1 MSPTRRAPDKRVAL
15 RAQGTLNPRPQAVQH
30 PLFQDSA
37 FFDPADL
44 LQVKYEMLRQ
54 VQVDHQPVAPTVR
67 GFGLSRPAFYQAQR
81 HFTHGGFAGLLPRK
95 RGPKGGHKLTPEVLA
110 FVTAQRRATP
120 PPSWSALA
128 AQVRQQFQLQV
139 HPRSLARQL
148 QREKKRP

>member
-1 MSPTRRAPDKRVAL
+1 MAPTRRVPDKRVAL

-30 PLFQDSA
+30 PLFQDSV

-54 VQVDHQPVAPTVR
+54 VQIDRQPVAPTAR
-67 GFGLSRPAFYQAQR
+67 AFGFSRPAFYQAQL
-81 HFTHGGFAGLLPRK
+81 HFTQGGFAGLLPRK

-120 PPSWSALA
+120 PPSWSELA
-128 AQVRQQFQLQV
+128 ARVRQQFQLQV
-139 HPRSLARQL
+139 HQRSLARQWP
-148 QREKKRP
+148 REKKHP

>member
-1 MSPTRRAPDKRVAL
+1 MPPTRRAPDKRTAL

-44 LQVKYEMLRQ
+44 VQVKYEMLRQ
-54 VQVDHQPVAPTVR
+54 VQVDHQPVAPTAQAF
-67 GFGLSRPAFYQAQR
+67 GFSRPAFYHAQL
-81 HFTHGGFAGLLPRK
+81 HFTQGGFAGLLPRK
-95 RGPKGGHKLTPEVLA
+95 RGPKGGHKLTAAVLA
-110 FVTAQRRATP
+110 FVTAQRAATP
-120 PPSWSALA
+120 TPSWSELA
-128 AQVRQQFQLQV
+128 ARVRQQFRLQV

>member
-1 MSPTRRAPDKRVAL
+1 MPITRHVPDKRAAL
-15 RAQGTLNPRPQAVQH
+15 RAQGTLNLRPAAVQH
-30 PLFQDSA
+30 PLFQDSV

-54 VQVDHQPVAPTVR
+54 VQVDHQPVAPTAR
-67 GFGLSRPAFYQAQR
+67 AFGCSRPAFYQAQL
-81 HFTHGGFAGLLPRK
+81 HFTQGGFAGLLPRK

-110 FVTAQRRATP
+110 FVRAQRQATP

-128 AQVRQQFQLQV
+128 ARVRQQFRIDV